1 MKCSV
6 KEIAKLIEPLRK
18 VVLVCHFDPDGDA
31 YGAMLGLKACLE
43 KRGVAVTCVNQS
55 KLIDRFRCFPG
66 VLSVQ
71 NTIPEPDGYD
81 AVIVVD
87 CGALV
92 RVGEQII
99 PGLKKFKQIINI
111 DHHFANDE
119 FGTHNWVSVESSS
132 ASEMI
137 LEVALESGWQI
148 PKEAAWC
155 FMAGLMWDTGSFSY
169 SCTSKRTFELAAMLR
184 GYGIAP
190 NEVSTELFESTPMQ
204 TVKLQADA
212 LTHMEVYE
220 SGKVAV
226 IVVPKELYQKYQA
239 EKDASEG
246 LAEQARR
253 TKGVAVS
260 VMMRQEDDFWKVSL
274 RSKFHAV
281 DVQKIASSF
290 GGGGHKMAAAMRFKR
305 KLPEFKEQVISS
317 VCQAVSQAGV

>member
-1 MKCSV
+1 MKCNV
-6 KEIAKLIEPLRK
+6 KDIAKLIEPLKR

-31 YGAMLGLKACLE
+31 YGAMLGLKICLE
-43 KRGVAVTCVNQS
+43 KRGVSVVCVNQS
-55 KLIDRFRCFPG
+55 PLIERFKCFPYAS
-66 VLSVQ
+66 SVI
-71 NTIPEPDGYD
+71 NKIPEPDGFD
-81 AVIVVD
+81 AAIVVD

-92 RVGEQII
+92 RVGDEII
-99 PGLKKFKQIINI
+99 PGLKKFKQVLNI

-119 FGTHNWVSVESSS
+119 FGTHNWVSIESSS

-137 LEVALESGWQI
+137 LEVALESKWEI

-204 TVKLQADA
+204 TVRLQADA
-212 LTHMEVYE
+212 LSHMEVYE
-220 SGKVAV
+220 QGKVAV
-226 IVVPKELYQKYQA
+226 IVVPKELYQRYQA

-274 RSKFHAV
+274 RSKYHKV
-281 DVQKIASSF
+281 DVQKIAASF

-305 KLPEFKEQVISS
+305 KLPEFKDQVIAE
-317 VCQAVSQAGV
+317 VCKSVSQAGV